1 MTITVLIADDHAVVR
16 DGLRLLLENQS
27 DIRVIG
33 EVADGRDAVT
43 AAIQLKPDVVLM
55 DLAMPHLN
63 GADATAAI
71 IEKQESSK
79 IVILSMHSTVE
90 HVFRALQAGA
100 LGYLRKESAGNE
112 VVDAVRTVYAGRRY
126 LSQKITESVVDDYV
140 RKRSEESPLESLS
153 QREREILQMLVE
165 GHSGTE
171 IARLLH
177 VSPKTV
183 DTYRS
188 RLMAKLS
195 VRDLASLVRL
205 AVREGVIDSDRE
217 T

>member
-33 EVADGRDAVT
+33 EVADGREAVE
-43 AAIQLKPDVVLM
+43 AAVRLKPDVVLM
-55 DLAMPHLN
+55 DLAMPLLN
-63 GADATAAI
+63 GTEAAAQI
-71 IEKQESSK
+71 IEKQETAK
-79 IVILSMHSTVE
+79 IVMLSMHSTVE

-100 LGYLRKESAGNE
+100 LGYLRKESAGSE
-112 VVDAVRTVYAGRRY
+112 VVDAVRAVHAGRRY
-126 LSQKITESVVDDYV
+126 LSQKITESMVDDYI
-140 RKRSEESPLESLS
+140 RKRTTDSPLDSLS
-153 QREREILQMLVE
+153 QRERAILQLLVE
-165 GHSGTE
+165 GKSGIE

-188 RLMAKLS
+188 RMMQKLGIG
-195 VRDLASLVRL
+195 DLPGLVKFAL
-205 AVREGVIDSDRE
+205 QHGL
-217 T
+217 TTL

>member
-27 DIRVIG
+27 DIRVIA
-33 EVADGRDAVT
+33 EVADGREAVEAT
-43 AAIQLKPDVVLM
+43 LRLKPDVVLM
-55 DLAMPHLN
+55 DLAMPLLN
-63 GADATAAI
+63 GADATVQI
-71 IEKQESSK
+71 IDKQEGSK
-79 IVILSMHSTVE
+79 VVMLSMHSTVE

-112 VVDAVRTVYAGRRY
+112 VVDAVRAVHAGRRY
-126 LSQKITESVVDDYV
+126 LSQKITESVVDDYI
-140 RKRSEESPLESLS
+140 RKRAVDSPLDSLS

-165 GHSGTE
+165 GKSGTE

-188 RLMAKLS
+188 RMMQKLGIA
-195 VRDLASLVRL
+195 DLPGLVKFAL
-205 AVREGVIDSDRE
+205 QHGL
-217 T
+217 TTL

>member
-1 MTITVLIADDHAVVR
+1 MTINVLIADDHAVVR

-33 EVADGRDAVT
+33 EVADGRAAVE
-43 AAIQLKPDVVLM
+43 AALRLKPDVVIM
-55 DLAMPHLN
+55 DLAMPLLN
-63 GADATAAI
+63 GADATAQI
-71 IEKQESSK
+71 VEKQETAR
-79 IVILSMHSTVE
+79 VVMLSMHSTVE

-100 LGYLRKESAGNE
+100 LGYLRKESAGSE
-112 VVDAVRTVYAGRRY
+112 VVDAVRTVHAGRRY
-126 LSQKITESVVDDYV
+126 LSQKITESVVDDYIH
-140 RKRSEESPLESLS
+140 KRTVDSPLESLS

-165 GHSGTE
+165 GKSGTE

-188 RLMAKLS
+188 RMMQKLGIS
-195 VRDLASLVRL
+195 DLPGLVKFAL
-205 AVREGVIDSDRE
+205 QHGL
-217 T
+217 TTL

>member
-1 MTITVLIADDHAVVR
+1 MSITVLIADDHAVVR

-33 EVADGRDAVT
+33 EVADGREAVE
-43 AAIQLKPDVVLM
+43 AAIRLRPDVVLM
-55 DLAMPHLN
+55 DVAMPLLN
-63 GADATAAI
+63 GIDAAAQI
-71 IEKQESSK
+71 MEKLETTR
-79 IVILSMHSTVE
+79 IVMLSMHSTVE

-112 VVDAVRTVYAGRRY
+112 VVDAVRTVHSGRRY
-126 LSQKITESVVDDYV
+126 LSHKITESMVDDYI
-140 RKRSEESPLESLS
+140 RKRTLDSPLDSLS
-153 QREREILQMLVE
+153 QRERAILQLLVE
-165 GHSGTE
+165 GKSGIE

-188 RLMAKLS
+188 RMMQKLGIG
-195 VRDLASLVRL
+195 DLPGLVKFAL
-205 AVREGVIDSDRE
+205 QHGL
-217 T
+217 TTL

>member
-16 DGLRLLLENQS
+16 DGLRLLLENQP

-33 EVADGRDAVT
+33 EVADGREAVE
-43 AAIQLKPDVVLM
+43 AVIRLKPDVVLM
-55 DLAMPHLN
+55 DLAMPLLN
-63 GADATAAI
+63 GIDATSQI
-71 IEKQESSK
+71 IEKQETAR
-79 IVILSMHSTVE
+79 VVMLSMHSTVE

-112 VVDAVRTVYAGRRY
+112 VVDAVRAVHGGRRY
-126 LSQKITESVVDDYV
+126 LSHKITESMVDDYI
-140 RKRSEESPLESLS
+140 RKRTIDSPLDSLS
-153 QREREILQMLVE
+153 QRERAILQLLVE
-165 GHSGTE
+165 GKSGIE

-188 RLMAKLS
+188 RMMQKLGIG
-195 VRDLASLVRL
+195 DLPGLVKFAL
-205 AVREGVIDSDRE
+205 QHGL
-217 T
+217 TTL

>member
-16 DGLRLLLENQS
+16 DGLRLLLENQA

-33 EVADGRDAVT
+33 EVADGREAVEAT
-43 AAIQLKPDVVLM
+43 LRLKPDVVLM
-55 DLAMPHLN
+55 DLAMPLLN
-63 GADATAAI
+63 GADATACI
-71 IEKQESSK
+71 MEKRESCK

-140 RKRSEESPLESLS
+140 RKRAEESPLESLS

-165 GHSGTE
+165 GRSGIE
-171 IARLLH
+171 IARQLH

-188 RLMAKLS
+188 RMMQKLGIG
-195 VRDLASLVRL
+195 DLPGLVKFAL
-205 AVREGVIDSDRE
+205 QHGL
-217 T
+217 TTL

>member
-1 MTITVLIADDHAVVR
+1 MTITILIADDHAVVR

-33 EVADGRDAVT
+33 EVADGRQAVEAT
-43 AAIQLKPDVVLM
+43 LALQPDVVLM
-55 DLAMPHLN
+55 DLAMPLLN
-63 GADATAAI
+63 GADAATQI
-71 IEKQESSK
+71 LEKREDSK
-79 IVILSMHSTVE
+79 IVMLSMHSTVE

-100 LGYLRKESAGNE
+100 MGYLRKESAGSE
-112 VVDAVRTVYAGRRY
+112 VVDAVRAVHAGRRY

-140 RKRSEESPLESLS
+140 RKRAVESPLESLS

-165 GHSGTE
+165 GRSGSE
-171 IARLLH
+171 IARQLN

-188 RLMAKLS
+188 RMMQKLGIA
-195 VRDLASLVRL
+195 DLPGLVKFAL
-205 AVREGVIDSDRE
+205 QHGL
-217 T
+217 TTL